1 MPGLASHIK
10 KAQDEVIY
18 DYWAEDPNNIGS
30 DYRIQQQPLFY
41 DILWAYSILTLRFT
55 FYKLEHYTIQ

>member
-1 MPGLASHIK
+1 MPGLASHSK

-30 DYRIQQQPLFY
+30 DYRIPQQPLFY
-41 DILWAYSILTLRFT
+41 DIL
-55 FYKLEHYTIQ
+55 